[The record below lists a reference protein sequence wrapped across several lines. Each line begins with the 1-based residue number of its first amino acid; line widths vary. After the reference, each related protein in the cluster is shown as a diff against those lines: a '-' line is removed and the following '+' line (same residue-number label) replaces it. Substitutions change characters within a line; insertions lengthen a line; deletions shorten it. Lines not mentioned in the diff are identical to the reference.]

1 MPSNWKQSLGRW
13 GEDIAAN
20 FLKMRG
26 YTILAQN
33 KHIGHAEVDVLAQKD
48 DELVF
53 VEVKTRSSSV
63 YGQPEEAVDNR
74 KLTHLIE
81 AAQRYVIEEQSDLPW
96 RIDVIAITGNPNTNT
111 EPEIVWYENVAL

>member
-74 KLTHLIE
+74 KLTHLVE
-81 AAQRYVIEEQSDLPW
+81 AAQRYAIEEQSDLPW